1 MLFVLRAIL
10 KKHEVFQKY
19 DYFANIKRD
28 RI

>member
-1 MLFVLRAIL
+1 MLFGLSAIL
-10 KKHEVFQKY
+10 KKQEVFQKY